1 MMGKGVSKGGQVDG
15 KRLTRILVVFFVDL
29 VSMKKYLFIV
39 LLLGLV
45 FGQSGENE
53 EKRDSTFIFFK
64 SGDSIRVNKLDASFK
79 IQPMIE
85 FDLKFSDFDSTKY
98 DISKVNKVADSQGKI
113 LINKNT
119 LFMVKFFQHCLNLF
133 FSLTLL
139 YLIIV

>member
-1 MMGKGVSKGGQVDG
+1 
-15 KRLTRILVVFFVDL
+15 
-29 VSMKKYLFIV
+29 MKKYLFIV

-45 FGQSGENE
+45 FGQSVENE
-53 EKRDSTFIFFK
+53 EEKDSTFIYFK

-85 FDLKFSDFDSTKY
+85 FDIKFSDFDSTKY
-98 DISKVNKVADSQGKI
+98 DISEVNKVADSHGKI

-119 LFMVKFFQHCLNLF
+119 LFIIKFFQGSLNLF
-133 FSLTLL
+133 TNLFLL

>member
-1 MMGKGVSKGGQVDG
+1 
-15 KRLTRILVVFFVDL
+15 
-29 VSMKKYLFIV
+29 MKKYLFIV

-45 FGQSGENE
+45 FGQSVENE
-53 EKRDSTFIFFK
+53 EEKDSTFIYFK

-85 FDLKFSDFDSTKY
+85 FDIKFSDFDSTKY
-98 DISKVNKVADSQGKI
+98 DISEVNKVANSQGKT

-119 LFMVKFFQHCLNLF
+119 LFVVKFFQHCLNLF
-133 FSLTLL
+133 SGLTLL

>member
-1 MMGKGVSKGGQVDG
+1 
-15 KRLTRILVVFFVDL
+15 
-29 VSMKKYLFIV
+29 MKKYLFIV

-64 SGDSIRVNKLDASFK
+64 SGDSIKVNKLDASFK
-79 IQPMIE
+79 IQPMIQ
-85 FDLKFSDFDSTKY
+85 FDLKFSDFDSIKY
-98 DISKVNKVADSQGKI
+98 DISEVNKVADSQGKT

-119 LFMVKFFQHCLNLF
+119 LFAMKFFKLCLRLF
-133 FSLTLL
+133 FDLTLL

>member
-1 MMGKGVSKGGQVDG
+1 
-15 KRLTRILVVFFVDL
+15 
-29 VSMKKYLFIV
+29 MKKYIYIG
-39 LLLGLV
+39 LLLGFV
-45 FGQSGENE
+45 FGQSAENE
-53 EKRDSTFIFFK
+53 EKKDSTFIFFE